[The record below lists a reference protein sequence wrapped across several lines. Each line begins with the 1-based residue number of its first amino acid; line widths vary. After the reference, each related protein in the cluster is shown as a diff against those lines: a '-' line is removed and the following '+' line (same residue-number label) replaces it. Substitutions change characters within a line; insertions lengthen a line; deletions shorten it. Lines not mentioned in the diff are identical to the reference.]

1 MARNLRTCA
10 ALTLLVGAAV
20 TTRAVQAQA
29 APPDSKIDPKA
40 ERLAAS
46 NLAKQ
51 QNWLVAL
58 PIFEDLYAQNPK
70 DIFVLEGLAQSLIA
84 RAVTQTDAQAAGKDR
99 LRARDL
105 LLSAKELGDQS
116 QMSQN
121 LLDVLKPL
129 PASGDVKYAD
139 NAEVNAAMKA
149 GEAAFAR
156 HEFDEAIKNYSHAL
170 DVDPKSYHAALFVG
184 DSYFASKRFS
194 EAGEWYD
201 RAVKINPNIET
212 AYRYHADML
221 TKQGDFAAARTQ
233 AIEALVAEPYNAIPW
248 RGLAA
253 WGNAAHV
260 QLQRVHVQTGAA
272 VSATGKE
279 NVAITFDANQPA
291 EIAAVWF
298 GYSAE
303 RALWAQENFKKAYP
317 QETQYRHSLAE
328 ESDAL
333 TAAAKVAEE
342 TGAKSPNGVIAKDAN
357 VQLLLRLYHAGVLEP
372 YILVNGADQGIA
384 QDYAAYRERNHDK
397 IRQYLATFVVP
408 EPTTT
413 GPAR

>member
-1 MARNLRTCA
+1 MATKLRACTAFALLITA
-10 ALTLLVGAAV
+10 ALT
-20 TTRAVQAQA
+20 TRAAQAQL
-29 APPDSKIDPKA
+29 PPTDPKT
-40 ERLAAS
+40 ERLAAI
-46 NLAKQ
+46 NYAKQ
-51 QNWLVAL
+51 QNWLAAL
-58 PIFEDLYAQNPK
+58 PIFEDLYSQNPR

-84 RAVTQTDAQAAGKDR
+84 RAVTLTDSRAAGKDR

-116 QMSQN
+116 QLSQN

-129 PASGDVKYAD
+129 SASGEIKYAD
-139 NAEVNAAMKA
+139 NGAVDAAMKS

-170 DVDPKSYHAALFVG
+170 ELDPKSYHAALFVG
-184 DSYFASKRFS
+184 DSYFAEKRFP

-201 RAVKINPNIET
+201 RAKKINPNIET

-221 TKQGDFAAARTQ
+221 TKQGDFAAARIQ

-253 WGNAAHV
+253 WGTAAHV

-272 VSATGKE
+272 VSAAGKE
-279 NVAITFDANQPA
+279 NVTITFNADQPP
-291 EIAAVWF
+291 EIAAVWL

-303 RALWAQENFKKAYP
+303 RALWSQDKFKKAYP

-328 ESDAL
+328 ESNAL

-342 TGAKSPNGVIAKDAN
+342 TGAKSPNGVIANDAN
-357 VQLLLRLYHAGVLEP
+357 VQLLLRLYHAGLLDP
-372 YILVNGADQGIA
+372 YILLNGADQGIA
-384 QDYAAYRERNHDK
+384 QDYAAYREKNRDK
-397 IRQYLATFVVP
+397 VREYLGTFVVP
-408 EPTTT
+408 EPPKTQ
-413 GPAR
+413 